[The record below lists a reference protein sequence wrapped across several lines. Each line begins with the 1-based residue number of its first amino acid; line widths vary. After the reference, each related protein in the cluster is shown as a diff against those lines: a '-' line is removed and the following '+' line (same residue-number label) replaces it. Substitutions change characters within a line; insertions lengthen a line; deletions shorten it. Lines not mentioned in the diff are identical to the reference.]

1 MGRRLFKERLI
12 YPSIDPEIIR
22 KRYDYIDI
30 FRKDNLYEKVY
41 SELRKVSD
49 LEKSLRKMGLNM
61 LQRNDFFSDTL
72 SFEYVKKFITI
83 LTNEERLIDKYDKN
97 ICMPFIEFYS
107 ECKDTFLFHNLTQ
120 FGNLERSIL
129 KHGVNLDMDNY
140 DKMTD
145 VYYNDL
151 IMIGERLSG
160 LLDGSDSSIKVDY
173 DERNDWFLYCTN
185 KRAQS
190 LKERLGNLNENSI
203 HVKLDGKIRY
213 SFKKDD
219 FTFKKKDGTS
229 TIIKFKVSSELS
241 EKLIE
246 IQGKI
251 KKLNKKE
258 WETKMIYMFHKYS
271 VGLKKFYFFLS
282 EIDCY
287 CAGAKLS
294 IQNGYNRPE
303 IVDNEKSFLDCS
315 GIRHPIVEKIHNET
329 EYVKNDMCLGKG
341 EKDGILL
348 FGTNAC
354 GKSTFMKAIGLNIIM
369 AQAGLFVASDR
380 FVYKPYTQIFT
391 RILNNDNIFRSQ
403 SSFAVE
409 IQELKSILSRSNENS
424 LILGDELCSGT
435 ETTSALC
442 IISAGLDTLC
452 KRRSTFI
459 FTSHL
464 HELTKLEEVKRLENL
479 RIYHLRIDYDEEK
492 DILIY
497 DRKLEEGSGPSI
509 YGLKVCEAM
518 GMEKDF
524 ISFAKG
530 VQNNFE
536 KNKILTTKKSQYNK
550 DIFMDECKM
559 CFMKTENLETHH
571 IKDQQ
576 FADENNMIDGHHKNI
591 KHNLVPLC
599 KGCHLRVTNGEI
611 IMDGWKETNIGKILV
626 WKESSKNLFTKKK
639 FSEAD
644 IQKILALKGDNT
656 QLSQKDFI
664 KKIEI
669 ENNIKVS
676 ASTLKKIINGDY

>member
-1 MGRRLFKERLI
+1 MRGSKI
-12 YPSIDPEIIR
+12 
-22 KRYDYIDI
+22 
-30 FRKDNLYEKVY
+30 
-41 SELRKVSD
+41 
-49 LEKSLRKMGLNM
+49 LENP
-61 LQRNDFFSDTL
+61 FS
-72 SFEYVKKFITI
+72 
-83 LTNEERLIDKYDKN
+83 
-97 ICMPFIEFYS
+97 
-107 ECKDTFLFHNLTQ
+107 
-120 FGNLERSIL
+120 
-129 KHGVNLDMDNY
+129 
-140 DKMTD
+140 
-145 VYYNDL
+145 
-151 IMIGERLSG
+151 
-160 LLDGSDSSIKVDY
+160 
-173 DERNDWFLYCTN
+173 
-185 KRAQS
+185 
-190 LKERLGNLNENSI
+190 
-203 HVKLDGKIRY
+203 KI
-213 SFKKDD
+213 
-219 FTFKKKDGTS
+219 
-229 TIIKFKVSSELS
+229 
-241 EKLIE
+241 IE
-246 IQGKI
+246 IQDKI

-258 WETKMIYMFHKYS
+258 WESKMIYMFQKYS

-303 IVDNEKSFLDCS
+303 VVQSEKSFLDCS
-315 GIRHPIVEKIHNET
+315 GIRHPIVEKIHTET
-329 EYVKNDMCLGKG
+329 EYVKNDMSLGKD

-369 AQAGLFVASDR
+369 AQAGLFVASDK
-380 FVYKPYTQIFT
+380 FIFKPYTQIFT

-409 IQELKSILSRSNENS
+409 IQELKSILSRSDQNS

-442 IISAGLDTLC
+442 IITSGLDTLC

-464 HELTKLEEVKRLENL
+464 HELTRLEEVKRLKNL
-479 RIYHLRIDYDEEK
+479 SVYHLRIDYDEEK

-497 DRKLEEGSGPSI
+497 DRKLAEGSGPSI

-518 GMEKDF
+518 GMERDF

-536 KNKILTTKKSQYNK
+536 KSKVLTTKKSQYNK

-559 CFMKTENLETHH
+559 CFKKSEYLETHH

-576 FADENNMIDGHHKNI
+576 FADENNMIDGHHKNV

-599 KGCHLRVTNGEI
+599 KECHLRITNGEVV
-611 IMDGWKETNIGKILV
+611 MDGWKETNQGKILV
-626 WKESSKNLFTKKK
+626 WRESSKKVVMKKK
-639 FSEAD
+639 FSQEQ
-644 IQKILALKGDNT
+644 IDNIINLRKKDCK
-656 QLSQKDFI
+656 LSQKDFI

-669 ENNIKVS
+669 ENNIKLSV
-676 ASTLKKIINGDY
+676 STLKKIIDGNY